1 MSRNV
6 KPSEPR
12 KTTAQVRE
20 DRHRNAF
27 ATVEAKGADDG
38 GGSKE
43 IADGAAG
50 IYRAATASRGDT
62 DSKGDPALRKR

>member
-1 MSRNV
+1 M
-6 KPSEPR
+6 PR

-20 DRHRNAF
+20 ERHRNSY

-50 IYRAATASRGDT
+50 IYRAAVASRGDT
-62 DSKGDPALRKR
+62 GSEGDPALRKR